1 MRFCQV
7 LAMWCTR
14 LNIPVALAHT
24 FYQKPFHRYGERYE
38 WIFVIDNAPVVG
50 RLIFNHIKIARSI
63 HIGLVAR
70 SKLKSFVF
78 AKWHCLNKNEFA
90 LHIYCVFDVLVWLF
104 ALFSLR
110 KWFLIWLYLI
120 FIPHNTINVRFA
132 VLRLSILFRLCV
144 FFSASL
150 LSVCARNARL
160 IQLAAQ
166 YQTKPDNNLQ
176 AQYKR
181 SFGICMQAW
190 NGYKSLVKI
199 SRQWIICHAN
209 QFRRRNKKLSKK
221 NWINEKTKKMGFP
234 LLLSPFNLRLTL
246 DIYEKKTQTHTKSG
260 TRVWLTTSKAKCS
273 ALNTASG
280 DWLVIEERTT
290 N

>member
-1 MRFCQV
+1 M
-7 LAMWCTR
+7 
-14 LNIPVALAHT
+14 
-24 FYQKPFHRYGERYE
+24 
-38 WIFVIDNAPVVG
+38 
-50 RLIFNHIKIARSI
+50 
-63 HIGLVAR
+63 
-70 SKLKSFVF
+70 
-78 AKWHCLNKNEFA
+78 
-90 LHIYCVFDVLVWLF
+90 
-104 ALFSLR
+104 
-110 KWFLIWLYLI
+110 
-120 FIPHNTINVRFA
+120 
-132 VLRLSILFRLCV
+132 CV
-144 FFSASL
+144 FFCFFAL
-150 LSVCARNARL
+150 CVCARNARL

-246 DIYEKKTQTHTKSG
+246 DIYEKKTHTHQKRNKS
-260 TRVWLTTSKAKCS
+260 LTNDIESEMQCIEHCVGRLTSYRRK
-273 ALNTASG
+273 N
-280 DWLVIEERTT
+280 